1 MQVPEVPGG
10 IAGWPATAGAGPGTP
25 AAAVGDSLGLTDISQ
40 DVLGIAVPRFA
51 DGAAVFVLE
60 HQLAGGAGPGGPDG
74 GGPDGGGP
82 DGGGPDGGGAGP
94 GGPDGGGPD
103 GPGVR
108 QAIARRLGSRF
119 DASGG
124 PVPGH
129 AFPAGEVVAFATG
142 SPYAACVQTLRPV
155 TFARPDATTL
165 ERARPAARDALTSHS
180 SFLALPMTARGVAVG
195 LLVVSRGP
203 GRPTFSEAET
213 GLLAGIAARTGNWIV
228 HASLLAEHQRI
239 AHSLQIGL
247 QPTEPASPAGIEV
260 ASRCLPAADHIVGG
274 DWYDII
280 GLPGRRT
287 GLLVGDA
294 MGHGPEAA
302 AIMAQ
307 LRAAAHALA
316 DLNLAPA
323 ELLRQ
328 LDRTASTLKGGT
340 YATCAYC
347 VIDPHTQ
354 SGTIALA
361 GHLPPVIALP
371 DGGTRVP
378 ALPAGLSL
386 GLGTAI
392 FGQAH
397 VQLPPGSVLALFTDG
412 LVESRV
418 RSFDQGVLVLRSAL
432 ARRYS
437 SLESAAEVILA
448 TLAPRRE
455 DDVTVLLAR
464 MPATG
469 GDGASGAIP
478 L

>member
-1 MQVPEVPGG
+1 VQVPEVPGA
-10 IAGWPATAGAGPGTP
+10 IAGWPTTAGAGSGTP
-25 AAAVGDSLGLTDISQ
+25 EAAFGDGLGLTDISQ

-60 HQLAGGAGPGGPDG
+60 RQLAGGAGPCGPDTGGPD
-74 GGPDGGGP
+74 
-82 DGGGPDGGGAGP
+82 AQ
-94 GGPDGGGPD
+94 
-103 GPGVR
+103 GVR
-108 QAIARRLGSRF
+108 QTIARRLGTRF
-119 DASGG
+119 GGSSG
-124 PVPGH
+124 PVPGD
-129 AFPAGEVVAFATG
+129 AFPAGEVVALAAG
-142 SPYAACVQTLRPV
+142 SPYAACVQTMRPV
-155 TFARPDATTL
+155 AFTRPDATTL
-165 ERARPAARDALTSHS
+165 ERARPAARGLLTGHS

-203 GRPTFSEAET
+203 GRPAFNEAET

-239 AHSLQIGL
+239 ARSLQLGL

-260 ASRCLPAADHIVGG
+260 ACRCLPAAGHIVGG
-274 DWYDII
+274 DWCDII

-294 MGHGPEAA
+294 MGHGPAA
-302 AIMAQ
+302 AAAMAQ

-316 DLNLAPA
+316 GLDLAPA

-328 LDRTASTLKGGT
+328 LDRTASTLTGGT

-347 VIDPHTQ
+347 VIDPRTQ
-354 SGTIALA
+354 SGTVALA

-371 DGGTRVP
+371 DGGTQVP

-392 FGQAH
+392 FGQAR

-412 LVESRV
+412 LVESRT
-418 RSFDQGVLVLRSAL
+418 RPFDEGVLVLRSAL
-432 ARRYS
+432 GSRHS
-437 SLESAAEVILA
+437 SLESAAEAIVA
-448 TLAPRRE
+448 TLTPQRE

-464 MPATG
+464 MPAAG
-469 GDGASGAIP
+469 GPGASEPVP

>member
-10 IAGWPATAGAGPGTP
+10 IAGWPATAGAGSGAPE
-25 AAAVGDSLGLTDISQ
+25 AAFGDGLGLTDISQ

-51 DGAAVFVLE
+51 DGAAVFALE
-60 HQLAGGAGPGGPDG
+60 HQLAGGAGPVGPVGPD
-74 GGPDGGGP
+74 
-82 DGGGPDGGGAGP
+82 A
-94 GGPDGGGPD
+94 GGPD
-103 GPGVR
+103 GPGARGPDGPGAR

-119 DASGG
+119 GGSSGH
-124 PVPGH
+124 VPGNV
-129 AFPAGEVVAFATG
+129 FPAGEVVALATG
-142 SPYAACVQTLRPV
+142 SPFAACVQTVRPV

-165 ERARPAARDALTSHS
+165 ERARPAARDTLNSHS

-203 GRPTFSEAET
+203 DRPAFSEAET

-239 AHSLQIGL
+239 ARSLQLGL

-287 GLLVGDA
+287 GLLVGDT
-294 MGHGPEAA
+294 MGHGPAA
-302 AIMAQ
+302 AAVMAQ

-316 DLNLAPA
+316 DLDLAPA

-347 VIDPHTQ
+347 VIDPRTQ
-354 SGTIALA
+354 CGTIALA

-371 DGGTRVP
+371 DGGTQVP

-397 VQLPPGSVLALFTDG
+397 VRLPPGSVLALFTDG

-432 ARRYS
+432 GRPYS
-437 SLESAAEVILA
+437 SLESAADVILT
-448 TLAPRRE
+448 TLAPQRE
-455 DDVTVLLAR
+455 DDITVLLAR
-464 MPATG
+464 MPAVG
-469 GDGASGAIP
+469 GQAASGAIP

>member
-1 MQVPEVPGG
+1 
-10 IAGWPATAGAGPGTP
+10 
-25 AAAVGDSLGLTDISQ
+25 
-40 DVLGIAVPRFA
+40 
-51 DGAAVFVLE
+51 
-60 HQLAGGAGPGGPDG
+60 
-74 GGPDGGGP
+74 
-82 DGGGPDGGGAGP
+82 
-94 GGPDGGGPD
+94 
-103 GPGVR
+103 
-108 QAIARRLGSRF
+108 
-119 DASGG
+119 
-124 PVPGH
+124 
-129 AFPAGEVVAFATG
+129 
-142 SPYAACVQTLRPV
+142 
-155 TFARPDATTL
+155 
-165 ERARPAARDALTSHS
+165 
-180 SFLALPMTARGVAVG
+180 
-195 LLVVSRGP
+195 VSRGP
-203 GRPTFSEAET
+203 GRPAFSEAET

-239 AHSLQIGL
+239 THSLQLGL

-280 GLPGRRT
+280 GLPGKRT

-302 AIMAQ
+302 AVMAQ

-316 DLNLAPA
+316 DLDLDLAPA

-328 LDRTASTLKGGT
+328 RDRTASTLQGGT
-340 YATCAYC
+340 YATRAYC
-347 VIDPHTQ
+347 VIDARTQ

-371 DGGTRVP
+371 DGSTRVP

-392 FGQAH
+392 FGQAR

-448 TLAPRRE
+448 TLAPQRE

-469 GDGASGAIP
+469 GHGASGAIP